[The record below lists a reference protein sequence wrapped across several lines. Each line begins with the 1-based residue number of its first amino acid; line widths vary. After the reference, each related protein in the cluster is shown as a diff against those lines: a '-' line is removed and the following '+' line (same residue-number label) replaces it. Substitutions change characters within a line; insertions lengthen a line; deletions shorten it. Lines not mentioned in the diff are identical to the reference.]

1 MIRRPPRS
9 TLFPYTTLFRSK
21 TAALAEALG
30 VRCEIHSFGYTLA
43 QAANL
48 QVMGAVSNCKYFE
61 YPMPMGG
68 YGAGM
73 VDEIELRPDG
83 TVSVPSKP
91 GLGVEVDWEQMDA
104 MTVER
109 F

>member
-1 MIRRPPRS
+1 
-9 TLFPYTTLFRSK
+9 
-21 TAALAEALG
+21 
-30 VRCEIHSFGYTLA
+30 
-43 QAANL
+43 
-48 QVMGAVSNCKYFE
+48 MGAVSNCKYFE

-73 VDEIELRPDG
+73 VDEIGLRPDG

-109 F
+109 C